1 VTAALAAALLL
12 FAAAFAPVGLAQDAP
27 PRPQGGGPGAIG
39 IAAEVNGAPITRRDL
54 AEELSLDPDWLRLER
69 QSGKANE
76 QLRKTIRRRA
86 LDLLIDDILIAQA
99 AKRRKVSFTPDEERD
114 LENRFEEWARESYG
128 SVEAFGEYLR
138 DRGSTLAKQKERF
151 WNHFRL
157 LKLLDQD
164 VYRTDAF
171 VRPAE
176 IRDYYAAHREEYR
189 QSGRVRFAHIDF
201 LLSRHSPEEA
211 RALAEEVI
219 KEEKAGKPFAD
230 LARERSEGPH
240 AESGGSWTV
249 ESFDSLQKEL
259 ARALRT
265 LKPGEVSGVVA
276 TPRYLTVLKLEEVV
290 TESYRPFEE
299 VEPEIEKKLQEQ
311 KRIDQL
317 AALKARLREEATIK
331 LAPGA
336 LD

>member
-157 LKLLDQD
+157 LSSST
-164 VYRTDAF
+164 RTSTGPTPSSGRPRSATTTRPTARSTGSRGASGSPTSISSSPGIAPR
-171 VRPAE
+171 RPA
-176 IRDYYAAHREEYR
+176 R
-189 QSGRVRFAHIDF
+189 
-201 LLSRHSPEEA
+201 SP
-211 RALAEEVI
+211 R
-219 KEEKAGKPFAD
+219 
-230 LARERSEGPH
+230 R
-240 AESGGSWTV
+240 
-249 ESFDSLQKEL
+249 
-259 ARALRT
+259 
-265 LKPGEVSGVVA
+265 
-276 TPRYLTVLKLEEVV
+276 
-290 TESYRPFEE
+290 
-299 VEPEIEKKLQEQ
+299 
-311 KRIDQL
+311 
-317 AALKARLREEATIK
+317 
-331 LAPGA
+331 
-336 LD
+336 